1 MNLVVPSALC
11 FTWKDF
17 CFYDIKNT
25 AAEGVPGVPDMAE
38 MIPLKP
44 DPSNADGGIG

>member
-1 MNLVVPSALC
+1 MNLVIRSALC
-11 FTWKDF
+11 FKWKDF

-25 AAEGVPGVPDMAE
+25 AAEGVPDMAE

-44 DPSNADGGIG
+44 DPSNTGGGIG